1 MRLFTVR
8 EANEVIRELKPLLLP
23 VVEAAQRWDS
33 LTPKEKEEMERQV
46 EWLLGAAAEN
56 GFIIRDFVNGIV
68 DIPARTKDGEVV
80 FLCWK
85 IDEPEVAFYHGPE
98 GFRGR
103 RRITPDLFP
112 E

>member
-1 MRLFTVR
+1 
-8 EANEVIRELKPLLLP
+8 
-23 VVEAAQRWDS
+23 
-33 LTPKEKEEMERQV
+33 
-46 EWLLGAAAEN
+46 
-56 GFIIRDFVNGIV
+56 
-68 DIPARTKDGEVV
+68 V

>member
-1 MRLFTVR
+1 M
-8 EANEVIRELKPLLLP
+8 EEV
-23 VVEAAQRWDS
+23 
-33 LTPKEKEEMERQV
+33 ERQAK
-46 EWLLGAAAEN
+46 WLLRSAAEN

-68 DIPARTKDGEVV
+68 DFPARTKDGEVV
-80 FLCWK
+80 SLRRK

-103 RRITPDLFP
+103 RRITPDVFP